1 MTSYNVH
8 LPVQRILVLVVTTSS
23 QVHGKE
29 SLEQLGLTSEVGKA
43 LKLSAKSTIGD
54 KWKEHDI

>member
-54 KWKEHDI
+54 K